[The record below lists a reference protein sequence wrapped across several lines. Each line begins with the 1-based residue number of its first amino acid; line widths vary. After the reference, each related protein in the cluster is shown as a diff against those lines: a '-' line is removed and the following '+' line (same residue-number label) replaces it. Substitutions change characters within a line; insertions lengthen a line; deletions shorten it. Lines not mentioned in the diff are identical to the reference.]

1 MLVDNDQNTE
11 SSWHFPP
18 PLSKWLFLPPML
30 FLPLVLFHF
39 LAFLHP
45 AAAVDISSLDRLA
58 DVNLQ
63 KESNILKISWKESN
77 ILKISWKE
85 CNILK
90 IS

>member
-18 PLSKWLFLPPML
+18 PLSKWLFLPLVL
-30 FLPLVLFHF
+30 FMPLVLFHF

-63 KESNILKISWKESN
+63 KESNILKIS
-77 ILKISWKE
+77 ITKIWTGVTDALRTDFE
-85 CNILK
+85 R
-90 IS
+90 